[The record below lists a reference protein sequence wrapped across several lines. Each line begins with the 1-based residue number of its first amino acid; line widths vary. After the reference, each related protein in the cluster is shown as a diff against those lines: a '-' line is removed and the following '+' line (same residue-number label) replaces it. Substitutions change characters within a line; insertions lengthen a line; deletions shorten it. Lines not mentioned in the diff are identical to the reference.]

1 MLYELTHKIKKHAP
15 WLWWLVEQFNE
26 CVFFV
31 RYNKKLKDIPIILNR
46 YCGKYLF
53 KQVELKDVNELEAF
67 FSAQPTETYEF
78 FQPHAFD
85 KKTLEILCKQKSFL
99 MFLVKKEQIII
110 GYFFL
115 RCYMNGTVFKGRM
128 VDINARNLGIGKMMG
143 YIMNDIVRTL
153 GVRLF
158 TSISPKNFSSL
169 QSVKAVNNIKIIRI
183 LPNGYYYIECTP
195 KP

>member
-1 MLYELTHKIKKHAP
+1 
-15 WLWWLVEQFNE
+15 
-26 CVFFV
+26 
-31 RYNKKLKDIPIILNR
+31 
-46 YCGKYLF
+46 
-53 KQVELKDVNELEAF
+53 
-67 FSAQPTETYEF
+67 
-78 FQPHAFD
+78 
-85 KKTLEILCKQKSFL
+85 

-169 QSVKAVNNIKIIRI
+169 QSVKAVNNITFLILKIFINMVF
-183 LPNGYYYIECTP
+183 LKNL
-195 KP
+195 